1 MATENHTQGKNR
13 NGSVGGASG
22 RRQKSRVVAKGV
34 VGGVGLSA
42 LANVGPATLGDF
54 KVLGIKTPTAL
65 ARSDKFELYNRLC
78 DLTNTRQDPREI
90 DVFRTA
96 VGQA

>member
-1 MATENHTQGKNR
+1 M
-13 NGSVGGASG
+13 
-22 RRQKSRVVAKGV
+22 
-34 VGGVGLSA
+34 SA

-90 DVFRTA
+90 DVFLTA
-96 VGQA
+96 VGRAKAGGTLSKGAEPWWRFTAAREVKLAHRRELILST